1 MELGELFL
9 KKQSLK
15 ETKTIHIMGDLWLV
29 PCQKDCE
36 SNTYN
41 PIIKPNEL
49 ISQEEKIIKNRSIWT
64 KEEDEILGN
73 LVNENGTKAWSKI
86 AKSINLIFYQ
96 GLDIRLP
103 RNCRERWINYID
115 PNLKKGN
122 WTPEEDSIL
131 FNKYK
136 ELGKKWSQISKFLI
150 GRNENSVKNRW
161 KSLARR
167 RERMKNEEK
176 ILKNLTYD
184 DNFFIES
191 DKSDCLD
198 SEIEELHFQ
207 QNLIQ
212 DHELHIDMKNL
223 GKLLVDS
230 KTSAISLK
238 SKFDKGQKEFFD
250 PNDF

>member
-1 MELGELFL
+1 
-9 KKQSLK
+9 
-15 ETKTIHIMGDLWLV
+15 
-29 PCQKDCE
+29 
-36 SNTYN
+36 
-41 PIIKPNEL
+41 
-49 ISQEEKIIKNRSIWT
+49 
-64 KEEDEILGN
+64 
-73 LVNENGTKAWSKI
+73 
-86 AKSINLIFYQ
+86 
-96 GLDIRLP
+96 
-103 RNCRERWINYID
+103 
-115 PNLKKGN
+115 
-122 WTPEEDSIL
+122 
-131 FNKYK
+131 
-136 ELGKKWSQISKFLI
+136 
-150 GRNENSVKNRW
+150 
-161 KSLARR
+161 
-167 RERMKNEEK
+167 MKNEEK